1 MRARRLWV
9 GLSVLALAVLALPG
23 SAVAQEQQIEP
34 AFSDR
39 VLATYGLPQIAIAQ
53 TADGF
58 EAPHEVA
65 AGPYLVSLTSAPGSN
80 AYLDLVRVPAGL
92 SAAEAGQQLLSAAR
106 NDTPVAGWTY
116 GGGTYAVDGRT
127 AWVILDLEPGE
138 WAWGLTA
145 AGSGQGAAETPY
157 LEPLT
162 VTAGGTQAAS
172 PIAAEPGPIVDVR
185 LTEFA
190 FEGLA
195 GATLPAGPAVWRF
208 TNAGKQPHHM
218 VLYRTPKLVTPD
230 DVRALVEAFMGATP
244 TPPPSWW
251 TEAIWV
257 GYAAILSPGQ
267 SIVTEYDLAPGSY
280 LALCFI
286 ADPTTGAPHVA
297 EGMAQAFTVK

>member
-1 MRARRLWV
+1 MLYRRRWV
-9 GLSVLALAVLALPG
+9 AVSLIGLLALGLPT
-23 SAVAQEQQIEP
+23 SAAAQEQAIEP

-39 VLATYGLPQIAIAQ
+39 VLATFGLPEIAIVQ

-58 EAPHEVA
+58 EAPREVA

-116 GGGTYAVDGRT
+116 GGGTYAVDGGT

-145 AGSGQGAAETPY
+145 AGSGQGAEETPY

-162 VTAGGTQAAS
+162 VTAGGTPAAS
-172 PIAAEPGPIVDVR
+172 PIAAEPGPVVEVR

-190 FEGLA
+190 FDGLA

-208 TNAGKQPHHM
+208 TNAGDQPHHM
-218 VLYRTPKLVTPD
+218 VLYRTPKLVTPE

-244 TPPPSWW
+244 TPPPGWW
-251 TEAIWV
+251 TEAVWV
-257 GYAAILSPGQ
+257 GYAAILSPGR
-267 SIVTEYDLAPGSY
+267 SIVTEYALAPGSY

-286 ADPTTGAPHVA
+286 TDPTTGAPHVA
-297 EGMAQAFTVK
+297 EGMAQSFTVR